1 MSRTE
6 HLTLTLFLCLVSAT
20 KDQYALNLHV
30 GTLYGIAL
38 GVARGIEYLHYSCK
52 TRIVHFDIKPQNVLL
67 DENLRPKVSDFGLA
81 KLCEKQESIL
91 SLLDTRGTIGYI
103 APELFSRMYGSES
116 ISPVIFL

>member
-1 MSRTE
+1 E

-20 KDQYALNLHV
+20 KDQYALNLDV

-81 KLCEKQESIL
+81 KLCEKQEVV
-91 SLLDTRGTIGYI
+91 TRHQRNYRIHC
-103 APELFSRMYGSES
+103 SRVVFKNVWKCVSQVGC
-116 ISPVIFL
+116 V